1 MTAVAA
7 PVPLWVRVRMA
18 HAAVQFTFQAAGI
31 PALHVKGP
39 ALSPQVAWPGRES
52 TDTDVLI
59 PKSRAAECLNV
70 LANHGWALETRFE
83 NSSAFEHSANLH
95 HEIWGYLDLHRIM
108 PGFGIDPDEA
118 FEILWRDHEMTEIAG
133 VPCAVPTLPG
143 QILVV
148 LLHAGRSRLVGRA
161 ARDVE
166 YAWSTADT
174 ATKENVRR
182 LALELDAE
190 LGFDAAFGRL
200 DAHRDD
206 PAYQLWL
213 GLSTGRATRAEEW
226 AARIRAAPT
235 WPQRARLTLRA
246 TLVNVDHLA
255 AVRGRRPSRL
265 DVVVEFFA
273 RPVRG
278 LREEWTAR
286 VSRRRG
292 RRP

>member
-1 MTAVAA
+1 MPQCSSPSRP
-7 PVPLWVRVRMA
+7 PVSQRSTSRGRP
-18 HAAVQFTFQAAGI
+18 
-31 PALHVKGP
+31 
-39 ALSPQVAWPGRES
+39 LSPQVAWPGRES

-70 LANHGWALETRFE
+70 LADHGWALETRFE

-148 LLHAGRSRLVGRA
+148 LLHAGRSRLEGRA

-174 ATKENVRR
+174 ATKEDVRR
-182 LALELDAE
+182 LVFELDAE

-206 PAYQLWL
+206 PAYQLWR

-235 WPQRARLTLRA
+235 WPQRA
-246 TLVNVDHLA
+246 A
-255 AVRGRRPSRL
+255 AHHAGDPRQRRPSRRGP
-265 DVVVEFFA
+265 
-273 RPVRG
+273 RPP
-278 LREEWTAR
+278 AQ
-286 VSRRRG
+286 SPRRG
-292 RRP
+292 RRVLRSPGPGSA

>member
-18 HAAVQFTFQAAGI
+18 HAAVQFTLQAAGI

-174 ATKENVRR
+174 AT
-182 LALELDAE
+182 
-190 LGFDAAFGRL
+190 
-200 DAHRDD
+200 DD
-206 PAYQLWL
+206 LP
-213 GLSTGRATRAEEW
+213 TRS
-226 AARIRAAPT
+226 RAACT
-235 WPQRARLTLRA
+235 T
-246 TLVNVDHLA
+246 
-255 AVRGRRPSRL
+255 RPSDGWTRTETTPRTSCGL
-265 DVVVEFFA
+265 VY
-273 RPVRG
+273 RPEGPRG
-278 LREEWTAR
+278 PRNGRPGSGPL
-286 VSRRRG
+286 RRG
-292 RRP
+292 RNAFGSQCGPPW